1 MPRQRKFRVWCENE
15 KKYETNYTLIAENGV
30 IFQQE
35 NNGSIKPLFFK
46 SHIIEDYVEALCAYE
61 GDILVTEESDSW
73 EIGRT
78 FHYYGEVKY
87 NEDKGRIMVYDEID
101 NDWYE
106 CDDYLFDEV
115 CGNIHQG
122 YKNPKVNVDHFTTVK
137 LNMEDF
143 FND

>member
-1 MPRQRKFRVWCENE
+1 MPRQRKFRVWCENNKEWE
-15 KKYETNYTLIAENGV
+15 KDTTILHPNGNLYDV
-30 IFQQE
+30 RHGFIL
-35 NNGSIKPLFFK
+35 NSDT
-46 SHIIEDYVEALCAYE
+46 HIIEDYVEALNAYE

-122 YKNPKVNVDHFTTVK
+122 YRNPKVNVDHFTTVK